1 MAKPLRYPSET
12 CLDLKPDA
20 AAHAAIDATLATYTE
35 LLAWLDATI
44 PASQS
49 ADLVS
54 LHRLAYEPA
63 RARFDLPAQLVTL
76 GLRDWTRRRRGAEV
90 EGIPL
95 DEKLFAVRG
104 ISNVSLATVRGRIAV
119 PFRVEGYR
127 PGWNDVAM
135 ARLVVRGGGFQIR
148 VASPLPEDFAVQP
161 GETSMA
167 TETVL
172 ARIGRVIAGMAH
184 GAIDQ
189 AEKANPTAVLEQALR
204 EIDQAAD
211 EVKLE
216 LGRATAERHRI
227 HARRSEL
234 ASELADL
241 DGKIKIALGGAR
253 DDLAEAGIE
262 RQLDIEAQVKVLDT
276 IVGDVDQRIA
286 QLNETLD
293 AVKASRR
300 EAEQRIA
307 DLEKASNA
315 TAGSGTGV
323 RTTAA
328 DKVERAESAIRR
340 VTGVPA
346 GPGPS
351 GKAVDELHSLARQHA
366 VKERMARLKAGGI

>member
-1 MAKPLRYPSET
+1 
-12 CLDLKPDA
+12 
-20 AAHAAIDATLATYTE
+20 
-35 LLAWLDATI
+35 
-44 PASQS
+44 
-49 ADLVS
+49 
-54 LHRLAYEPA
+54 
-63 RARFDLPAQLVTL
+63 
-76 GLRDWTRRRRGAEV
+76 
-90 EGIPL
+90 
-95 DEKLFAVRG
+95 
-104 ISNVSLATVRGRIAV
+104 
-119 PFRVEGYR
+119 
-127 PGWNDVAM
+127 
-135 ARLVVRGGGFQIR
+135 
-148 VASPLPEDFAVQP
+148 
-161 GETSMA
+161 MA

-189 AEKANPTAVLEQALR
+189 AEKANPAGVLEQALR

-234 ASELADL
+234 AAELADL

-262 RQLDIEAQVKVLDT
+262 RQLDIEAQIKVLDT
-276 IVGDVDQRIA
+276 LVGDVDQRIA

-300 EAEQRIA
+300 EAEQRLA
-307 DLEKASNA
+307 DLEKSSVAASQGAA
-315 TAGSGTGV
+315 TRRDPS
-323 RTTAA
+323 
-328 DKVERAESAIRR
+328 DKVERAEAAIRR